1 MADVSIE
8 KLASDIGTSVDRLVS
23 QFSDAGIK
31 KAAGENVT
39 EDEKRKLLDHLS
51 KQHGGTNGGEPKKM
65 TLQRKTTSTLSLGKS
80 KEVKVE
86 VRKKRTYVKRTDI
99 EEQRQAEEEAK
110 RREKEARLKR
120 EA

>member
-86 VRKKRTYVKRTDI
+86 V
-99 EEQRQAEEEAK
+99 QADQDV
-110 RREKEARLKR
+110 LDQT
-120 EA
+120 